1 MGTGVSRVPKP
12 ETAVLLEPTPGVTS
26 FRVTAAI
33 SPANGDVIVHGQ
45 DQTTGSVTHFAA
57 SEYEWFLT
65 IPAEEKDRLLLEL
78 LRSLANGDVRV
89 RETLSA
95 WLKQRGLTFEEM
107 AF

>member
-1 MGTGVSRVPKP
+1 M
-12 ETAVLLEPTPGVTS
+12 VLVEPTAGVTS
-26 FRVTAAI
+26 FRVSAEI

-65 IPAEEKDRLLLEL
+65 IPAEEKDRLVLEL
-78 LRSLANGDVRV
+78 LRALVDGDARARGVLA
-89 RETLSA
+89 E
-95 WLKQRGLTFEEM
+95 WLKARGMAFEEM